1 MKRRN
6 PRGLRVLIVE
16 DEMLVAMDIA
26 GLLQDIGCRIVGPA
40 GTLAAALPLAR
51 DEELDAA
58 ILDVNLENKGVEP
71 VAAELARRG
80 IPFVFATG
88 YVRDDLPP
96 RFRDRPVLEKPFT
109 REDIEAAIWAM
120 CGNG

>member
-1 MKRRN
+1 MRRRD
-6 PRGLRVLIVE
+6 PRGLRVLVVE

-26 GLLQDIGCRIVGPA
+26 ALLQDIGCRVVGPA
-40 GTLAAALPLAR
+40 GTLAVALPLAC

-71 VAAELARRG
+71 VAAELARRN

-88 YVRDDLPP
+88 YVRDDLPV

-120 CGNG
+120 CGGD

>member
-1 MKRRN
+1 MKSRD

-26 GLLQDIGCRIVGPA
+26 GLLQDIGCRVIGPA

-51 DEELDAA
+51 EEELDAA

-71 VAAELARRG
+71 VAAELARRNV
-80 IPFVFATG
+80 PFVFATG
-88 YVRDDLPP
+88 YVREDLPP

-120 CGNG
+120 CGGR